1 MEEQKEK
8 SWKMHKIW
16 EGKQKGLQRKGEIL

>member
-16 EGKQKGLQRKGEIL
+16 EEKKKRSAKKR